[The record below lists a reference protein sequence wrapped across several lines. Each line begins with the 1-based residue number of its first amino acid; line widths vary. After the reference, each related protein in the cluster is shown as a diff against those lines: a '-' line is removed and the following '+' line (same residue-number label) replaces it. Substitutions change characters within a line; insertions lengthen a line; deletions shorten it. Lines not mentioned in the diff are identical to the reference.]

1 VTSPIAAADTYKTGC
16 GIRFGFAMGPRFF
29 LLLAAGLVL
38 VPFMFMNEAV
48 RWLLLAWNVVVVLG
62 FLAELRRLPRPHE
75 IAAARTHAG
84 LFKQLQSIEIALAF
98 RTSAV
103 ARLYLHVEDA
113 VPNDFEADA
122 REFDLIGD
130 GAREA
135 RVVYS
140 VVPQRRGSHRFGSV
154 FLRYETSLR
163 LAQRWA
169 VFDLEEDVLVLPN
182 LAHGEQRQAFLMR
195 SRQIQL
201 QQRTLRMR
209 GQGREFESLREFQSG
224 DELRSIC
231 WTATARRSRLVV
243 TQRQIERSQT
253 IWTIV
258 DCGRLMRARVGPRA
272 KLDYATEAAVALAQ
286 VADYGG
292 DSSALLA
299 YGQQIQQRR
308 LPGRGSPHLH
318 ALLNQAALQRE
329 EAYEADH
336 LLAASSLM
344 MLQKSRAMVVWIT
357 DLADLAITPEV
368 VTAALMAAKRHLVV
382 VAVIG
387 QPDVTRLTARAPKDT
402 SEAFLYAAASE
413 LTGRRELALAQLRA
427 RGVRAIEINAPQLTG
442 AILNQYL
449 EIKQKN
455 LL

>member
-1 VTSPIAAADTYKTGC
+1 VTSRLIAAERYHAGRSKTL
-16 GIRFGFAMGPRFF
+16 GFAMGPRFL

-38 VPFMFMNEAV
+38 VPFMFLNEAV
-48 RWLLLAWNVVVVLG
+48 RWLLLAWNLVIVVG
-62 FLAELRRLPRPHE
+62 FLMELRRLPRP
-75 IAAARTHAG
+75 ADLRLARTHG
-84 LFKQLQSIEIALAF
+84 SLFKHLQSVEISLVF
-98 RTSAV
+98 RGSGLG
-103 ARLYLHVEDA
+103 RLYLHIQDTF
-113 VPNDFEADA
+113 PKDFEVD
-122 REFDLIGD
+122 RQELDVVT
-130 GAREA
+130 GAEHETHVTYNA
-135 RVVYS
+135 I
-140 VVPQRRGSHRFGSV
+140 PQQRGNHRFGETFV
-154 FLRYETSLR
+154 RYETGLR

-169 VFDLEEDVLVLPN
+169 VFDAAEEVLVLPN
-182 LAHGEQRQAFLMR
+182 LANGEQRQAFLMR

-209 GQGREFESLREFQSG
+209 GQGREFESLRDFQSG
-224 DELRSIC
+224 DELRNIC
-231 WTATARRSRLVV
+231 WTATARRSRPVV

-253 IWTIV
+253 IWTII
-258 DCGRLMRARVGPRA
+258 DCGRLMRARVGARA

-299 YGQQIQQRR
+299 YGQKIQQRR
-308 LPGRGSPHLH
+308 LPGRGSPHLYS
-318 ALLNQAALQRE
+318 LLTQAALLQE
-329 EAYEADH
+329 EAFEADH
-336 LLAASSLM
+336 LLGASGLM
-344 MLQKSRAMVVWIT
+344 MLQKSRAMIVWIT

-368 VTAALMAAKRHLVV
+368 VSAALMAARRHLVV

-387 QPDVTRLTARAPKDT
+387 QPDVTRLTTQAPKDT
-402 SEAFLYAAASE
+402 AGAFLYAAASE

-442 AILNQYL
+442 AVLNQYL